1 MRSPFRAPASTRRGA
16 CCLDAGRLRDLVDEL
31 AFAFDA
37 QDEAGRCGD
46 EVDDI
51 GPRVGQKPRRLD
63 GFRRHAAQ
71 LVERELASPM
81 AARRLV
87 DSVIEKA
94 QLLADVPGA
103 GTALRTLN
111 GIDTGY
117 RCMTSGSW
125 MVFLECDNGRA
136 FVVRV
141 LYAKSDYMRTLFG
154 EINSE
159 R

>member
-1 MRSPFRAPASTRRGA
+1 M
-16 CCLDAGRLRDLVDEL
+16 EL
-31 AFAFDA
+31 AWSPAV
-37 QDEAGRCGD
+37 
-46 EVDDI
+46 VDD
-51 GPRVGQKPRRLD
+51 LE
-63 GFRRHAAQ
+63 AA
-71 LVERELASPM
+71 VDYIESELASPM

-94 QLLADVPGA
+94 QLFADVPGA
-103 GTALRTLN
+103 GTTLRTLN

-117 RCMTSGSW
+117 RYMVSGNW

-136 FVVRV
+136 LVVRV

-154 EINSE
+154 EIDDE

>member
-1 MRSPFRAPASTRRGA
+1 M
-16 CCLDAGRLRDLVDEL
+16 EL
-31 AFAFDA
+31 AWSPAA
-37 QDEAGRCGD
+37 
-46 EVDDI
+46 VDD
-51 GPRVGQKPRRLD
+51 LS
-63 GFRRHAAQ
+63 AAASYI
-71 LVERELASPM
+71 ESELASPM

-94 QLLADVPGA
+94 QLFADVPGA

-117 RCMTSGSW
+117 RYMTSGSW
-125 MVFLECDNGRA
+125 MVFLSCGSGRVL
-136 FVVRV
+136 VVRV

-154 EINSE
+154 EIGEE